1 MMNNQW
7 IFWIAMAAYALHI
20 MEEFFYDWK
29 NWANHVLHLPVEW
42 SGFYVTNTAVLF
54 FGIGCAS
61 VGWSQ
66 PAFSLSFPA
75 LMGINAFFFHVLPF
89 FRTKKFSPGLFTA
102 IILFFP
108 IGIYSFHLA
117 VENGV
122 QTKEMAGAVL
132 TGVLLMA
139 FPIVLLK
146 TRNQPFFRQS
156 VTGDKS

>member
-1 MMNNQW
+1 MNNQW
-7 IFWIAMAAYALHI
+7 IFWVAMAAYALHM

-42 SGFYVTNTAVLF
+42 SGFYVTNTSVLF
-54 FGIGCAS
+54 FGISCAS

-66 PAFSLSFPA
+66 PMFALSFPA
-75 LMGINAFFFHVLPF
+75 LMLVNAFFFHVLPF
-89 FRTKKFSPGLFTA
+89 VRTKKFSPGLLTA
-102 IILFFP
+102 TILFFP

-117 VENGV
+117 VERGV

-156 VTGDKS
+156 GTADKS